1 MTERVY
7 KEFNVHSARQLV
19 ESVTEAANTMYY
31 VFSTKHRDFEGA
43 TTPTPSASITNSVY
57 QSYDEMIFGKLLTS
71 NDISIAIENKSW
83 ANGTTY
89 YPYDDQDTTMLD
101 KDYYAVTSEG
111 TDYHVW

>member
-31 VFSTKHRDFEGA
+31 VFSTKHRDFSGS

-71 NDISIAIENKSW
+71 NDISIAIENREIRAARRIPPARTAS
-83 ANGTTY
+83 AI
-89 YPYDDQDTTMLD
+89 
-101 KDYYAVTSEG
+101 
-111 TDYHVW
+111 